1 MKTRKCAAVN
11 VPAAWICSA
20 AELAALMTV
29 SLVDSRM
36 PLASVWELSEVPR
49 ALSPRDWLVDL
60 LESVTM
66 YVNISVSSVSV
77 K

>member
-1 MKTRKCAAVN
+1 MNMYTYAEECRGYN

-36 PLASVWELSEVPR
+36 LLASVCDLSEVPR
-49 ALSPRDWLVDL
+49 ALSPRD
-60 LESVTM
+60 
-66 YVNISVSSVSV
+66 
-77 K
+77 

>member
-1 MKTRKCAAVN
+1 MKDECPGVD

-36 PLASVWELSEVPR
+36 LLASVWDLSEVPR

-60 LESVTM
+60 LESVKM
-66 YVNISVSSVSV
+66 SVSIPE